1 MPGLCDEVCLVPG
14 GGLASLACMACKATN
29 TNKFQA
35 NVANNAVEEEAEAEA
50 AGPVAALVRPNKTTA
65 SILLQILNIVLLIVA
80 LYLSFKCNK
89 GFNFGSV
96 IVAACCSPCYIAYR
110 LALPC

>member
-1 MPGLCDEVCLVPG
+1 MQRLCDEVCLVPG
-14 GGLASLACMACKATN
+14 GGLASLACMACKAQN

-35 NVANNAVEEEAEAEA
+35 NVANNAVEEEAEA
-50 AGPVAALVRPNKTTA
+50 AGPVAALVRPNKNTA
-65 SILLQILNIVLLIVA
+65 SILLQILNVVLLIAA

-96 IVAACCSPCYIAYR
+96 IVAVCCSPCYIAYR